1 MTDYEKKLDEL
12 ENSIRKL
19 KLEKPSFDC
28 SNCVCLGTENCD
40 YCDGVCEFIHKGNK
54 EYNKICKLYNSVSNK
69 LNSMECEKEY
79 DNDEYKKEIKRL
91 KFLLEAEEQKC
102 EESNEYVQ
110 DLLKKL
116 SELKGLIRE
125 IYEYVG

>member
-19 KLEKPSFDC
+19 KFEKPQFDC
-28 SNCVCLGTENCD
+28 SNCICVDTENCD
-40 YCDGVCEFIHKGNK
+40 YCDGVCEFIHKDNK
-54 EYNKICKLYNSVSNK
+54 EYIKIQDLYIGECNK
-69 LNSMECEKEY
+69 LNTLENENYNY
-79 DNDEYKKEIKRL
+79 DKEIKRL